1 MLHPLEQV
9 RDHQNPLADTPA
21 LVSCQPPQLDR
32 PRFAAKEVCRHRR
45 SPKCGTH
52 AQSLYHI
59 SEPPEAGIIP
69 EIGGFR
75 YHTQPRTRA
84 TEFISG
90 LSLTISAASA
100 LAPSV

>member
-21 LVSCQPPQLDR
+21 LAACQAAQLCR
-32 PRFAAKEVCRHRR
+32 PRCAAKEVCRHRP

-59 SEPPEAGIIP
+59 SEPLEAGIRGSI
-69 EIGGFR
+69 ER
-75 YHTQPRTRA
+75 KRTAAFAFCRWTIRLVA
-84 TEFISG
+84 FSSSTE
-90 LSLTISAASA
+90 T
-100 LAPSV
+100 PN